1 MLTRRGFL
9 TSSVVLLAGSGVLG
23 RGLRLTPSFPV
34 NPFSLGVASGDPTS
48 HGVVLWTRLAPDP
61 LNGGGMD
68 PEAVR
73 VRWEIADDERMT
85 RIVQSGEGIADPAL
99 AHSVHV
105 EVSGL
110 QPGRWYWYRFH
121 AGNASTEPA
130 RTRTMPATS
139 ERVDR
144 LRFAFASCQYWEN
157 GYYTA
162 YRHMAEE
169 ELDLVFHLGDYIY
182 EGPARENV
190 VRPHVGGLL
199 TTLDQYRQRYAQ
211 YKTDPHLQAAH
222 AAFPW
227 IVTWDDHDV
236 SDNYAGLISR
246 RNDPVEQFALRRA
259 AAYQAYY
266 EHQPLRRASMPHGPD
281 ALLYRDFSFGSLAS
295 FFVLDTRQYRTQQA
309 CDNGVKR
316 VCDGIFD
323 PNMTMMGPV
332 QEKWLLDGFSA
343 SARTWNV
350 IPQQVM
356 MAPVD
361 LEPGP
366 GITLSTDQWSG
377 YDVARTRL
385 LKFFEIERTHNPIV
399 LSGDI
404 HNNWVNDLKAD
415 FADPSSA
422 TVATEFVGTS
432 ITSGGDGSDF
442 PESMRAVVSE
452 NPFVRF
458 HNDQRGY
465 VRCEATR
472 REFRAD
478 FRIVPYV
485 TSEGAPIETRASFVV
500 QDGRPGAE
508 RLNGS

>member
-1 MLTRRGFL
+1 MLTRRDFL
-9 TSSVVLLAGSGVLG
+9 AGGVVLLSSSPLFA
-23 RGLRLTPSFPV
+23 RALRFAPSFPV
-34 NPFSLGVASGDPTS
+34 NPFSLGVASGDPS
-48 HGVVLWTRLAPDP
+48 SDGVVLWTRLAPDP

-68 PEAVR
+68 PELVS
-73 VRWEIADDERMT
+73 VGWEVADDERMT
-85 RIVQSGEGIADPAL
+85 KIVQAGTAYADPAL

-121 AGNASTEPA
+121 SGNASTDPA
-130 RTRTMPATS
+130 RTRTMPAGRS
-139 ERVDR
+139 HVDR

-162 YRHMAEE
+162 YQHMARED
-169 ELDLVFHLGDYIY
+169 LDLVFHLGDYIY

-190 VRPHVGGLL
+190 VRSHVGGLL
-199 TTLDQYRQRYAQ
+199 ITLDQYRTRYAQ
-211 YKTDPHLQAAH
+211 YKMDPHLQAAH

-236 SDNYAGLISR
+236 SDNYAGPHSR
-246 RNDPVEQFALRRA
+246 RNDPVDQFLLRRA

-266 EHQPLRRASMPHGPD
+266 EHQPLRRRSLPHGPD
-281 ALLYRDFSFGSLAS
+281 ALMYRDFSFGSLAS

-309 CDNGVKR
+309 CGNGVKP

-323 PNMTMMGPV
+323 PNMTMMGSV

-343 SARTWNV
+343 STRKWNV

-361 LEPGP
+361 LDPGP

-385 LKFFEIERTHNPIV
+385 LHFFGLERSRNPIV

-415 FADPSSA
+415 FSAASSA

-432 ITSGGDGSDF
+432 ITSGGDGSDL
-442 PESMRAVVSE
+442 PESMRPVLAE

-465 VRCEATR
+465 VRCEATPAG
-472 REFRAD
+472 FRAD
-478 FRIVPYV
+478 FRVVPYV
-485 TSEGAPIETRASFVV
+485 TSEGAPISTRASFIVE
-500 QDGRPGAE
+500 DGRPGAQ
-508 RLNGS
+508 LLTGS

>member
-1 MLTRRGFL
+1 VLSRRSFIATGVAFL
-9 TSSVVLLAGSGVLG
+9 SAPNLLARSARVNL
-23 RGLRLTPSFPV
+23 SFPV
-34 NPFSLGVASGDPTS
+34 NPFALGVASGDPS
-48 HGVVLWTRLAPDP
+48 PDGFVLWTRLAPDP

-68 PEAVR
+68 PEPVE
-73 VRWEIADDERMT
+73 VRWEVAADEGMTKVVKRGTAIAE
-85 RIVQSGEGIADPAL
+85 PAL

-110 QPGRWYWYRFH
+110 RADRWYWYRFT
-121 AGNASTEPA
+121 AGNAATAVA
-130 RTRTMPATS
+130 RTRTLPAPDAQAS
-139 ERVDR
+139 RM
-144 LRFAFASCQYWEN
+144 RFAFASCQYWEN

-162 YRHMAEE
+162 YQHMAQED
-169 ELDLVFHLGDYIY
+169 LDAVFHLGDYIY
-182 EGPARENV
+182 EGPAREGV
-190 VRPHVGGLL
+190 VRPHIGG
-199 TTLDQYRQRYAQ
+199 TLMTLEQYRGRYAQ

-236 SDNYAGLISR
+236 SDNYAGAISR
-246 RNDPVEQFALRRA
+246 RNDPVDQFLERRA

-266 EHQPLRRASMPHGPD
+266 EHQPLRRISLPRGPD
-281 ALLYRDFSFGSLAS
+281 AQMYRSFAFGSLAS

-309 CDNGVKR
+309 CGNGVKP

-323 PNMTMMGPV
+323 PNMTMMGST

-343 SARTWNV
+343 SRRRWNV

-361 LEPGP
+361 LDPGP
-366 GITLSTDQWSG
+366 GVTLSTDQWSG

-385 LKFFEIERTHNPIV
+385 LKFLEIERGHNPIV

-415 FADPSSA
+415 FSNPTSA

-432 ITSGGDGSDF
+432 ISSGGDGSDF
-442 PESMRAVVSE
+442 PDSMRPVLAE

-465 VRCEATR
+465 VRCDVTAER
-472 REFRAD
+472 FRTD
-478 FRIVPYV
+478 FRVVPFV
-485 TSEGAPIETRASFVV
+485 TSEGAPISTRASFVV
-500 QDGRPGAE
+500 EDGQPGAQ
-508 RLNGS
+508 RLTST